1 MTVQRTLTPAESTI
15 TAPDLS
21 ARFPDGFVWGAATA
35 SYQIEG
41 AVAEDGRT
49 PSIWDTFS
57 HTPGAVDERATP
69 ATSPATTTTG
79 CPRTSR

>member
-1 MTVQRTLTPAESTI
+1 MTTTPTSVRPA
-15 TAPDLS
+15 TATGLDPRLV
-21 ARFPDGFVWGAATA
+21 FPEGFLFGSATA

-57 HTPGAVDERATP
+57 HTPARCGAART
-69 ATSPATTTTG
+69 ATSPPTTTTG
-79 CPRTSR
+79 CRRTSR